1 MTDILEA
8 MSSVYLGNSTRAWLI
23 AALIAA
29 VVYAVLAIA
38 RRVLISRLSVLAER
52 TETDIDDAIVDLIRN
67 TRAFFIVAVA
77 VGAAIRGLEIH
88 ARLAGPLTALLE
100 LLVLLQIGLW
110 ISGLIAFL
118 VERAMTKRRET
129 ADRIGVAAVRAIGV
143 TVKVI
148 AWIILAVVALQ
159 FVFEKNVT
167 ALLTGIGVGG
177 IALALAVQ
185 NILGDLLAAVAI
197 VFDRPFDVGDSIAV
211 DSMVGTVEQIGLKT
225 TRLRS
230 VTGEQLV
237 IGNAEL
243 LKSKL
248 RNYKRMYER
257 RAVLHLDVTYD
268 TPPDVVARIPAM
280 MKEIVEAQKS
290 VRFERSHFA
299 TFQES
304 ALRIET
310 VYFVLDPDYSR
321 FMDVQQ
327 AVNLEVLRRF
337 AAQKIRFAFPTRTV
351 EVAGTMPLPSR
362 ITDASLRSG

>member
-1 MTDILEA
+1 
-8 MSSVYLGNSTRAWLI
+8 MSSTYLGNSTRAWMI

-29 VVYAVLAIA
+29 VVYVVLAVT
-38 RRVLISRLSVLAER
+38 RRILINRLGVLAAR

-67 TRAFFIVAVA
+67 TRAFFIAAVA
-77 VGAAIRGLEIH
+77 IGAAVRGLEIH
-88 ARLAGPLTALLE
+88 TRLVGPLSAVLQ
-100 LLVLLQIGLW
+100 LLVLAQIGLW
-110 ISGLIAFL
+110 ISGLIGFM
-118 VERAMTKRRET
+118 VERALTKRREA

-143 TVKVI
+143 TVKII
-148 AWIILAVVALQ
+148 AWIILVVVALQ
-159 FVFEKNVT
+159 FIFEKNVST
-167 ALLTGIGVGG
+167 LVAGIGVGG

-211 DSMVGTVEQIGLKT
+211 DNLVGTVEQIGLKT

-243 LKSKL
+243 LKTKL

-257 RAVLHLDVTYD
+257 RAVLHLDVRHD
-268 TPPDVVARIPAM
+268 TAPDVIAKIPAM
-280 MKEIVEAQKS
+280 MKQIIEAQTS

-299 TFQES
+299 GFQES
-304 ALRIET
+304 ALRMET

-337 AAQKIRFAFPTRTV
+337 KTQGIQFAFPTRTV
-351 EVAGTMPLPSR
+351 EWAAGLTSTPESSPRPPQSTAR
-362 ITDASLRSG
+362 

>member
-1 MTDILEA
+1 LEA
-8 MSSVYLGNSTRAWLI
+8 MPSVYFGNSTRAWLI
-23 AALIAA
+23 AAVVVA
-29 VVYAVLAIA
+29 VVYILLVVL
-38 RRVLISRLSVLAER
+38 RRLLISRLSVLAER
-52 TETDIDDAIVDLIRN
+52 TETDIDDAIVDVIKN
-67 TRAFFIVAVA
+67 TRPFFFLAVA
-77 VGAAIRGLEIH
+77 IGAAIRGLEIH
-88 ARLAGPLTALLE
+88 ARLIGPLTALLE
-100 LLVLLQIGLW
+100 LMVLVQIGLW
-110 ISGLIAFL
+110 ISGLIAFM

-143 TVKVI
+143 TVKIV
-148 AWIILAVVALQ
+148 AWIVLVVVALQ
-159 FVFEKNVT
+159 FVFQKDVST
-167 ALLTGIGVGG
+167 LVAGIGVGG

-197 VFDRPFDVGDSIAV
+197 VFDRPFDVGDSIQV
-211 DSMVGTVEQIGLKT
+211 DNMAGTVEQIGLKT

-230 VTGEQLV
+230 VTGEQLI

-248 RNYKRMYER
+248 RNYKRLYER
-257 RAVLHLDVTYD
+257 RAILNIDVVYD
-268 TPPDVVARIPAM
+268 TPPEVIARIPAM
-280 MKEIVEAQKS
+280 MKEIVGAQKS

-299 TFQES
+299 SFQES

-337 AAQKIRFAFPTRTV
+337 AAQKIRFAFPTRVV
-351 EVAGTMPLPSR
+351 ELLSSLSEEKDP
-362 ITDASLRSG
+362 SLRRG

>member
-1 MTDILEA
+1 LN
-8 MSSVYLGNSTRAWLI
+8 YLGNSPRAWLI
-23 AALIAA
+23 AAIVAV

-38 RRVLISRLSVLAER
+38 RRLLVSRLGALAER
-52 TETDIDDAIVDLIRN
+52 TETDIDDAVVDVIRN
-67 TRAFFIVAVA
+67 TRSFFLAAVA
-77 VGAAIRGLEIH
+77 VGVAINGLEIH
-88 ARLAGPLTALLE
+88 ARLVGPIKAILE
-100 LLVLLQIGLW
+100 LIGLLQIGLW

-148 AWIILAVVALQ
+148 AWVILALVALQ

-167 ALLTGIGVGG
+167 ALVTTLGVGG

-185 NILGDLLAAVAI
+185 NILADLLAAIAI
-197 VFDRPFDVGDSIAV
+197 VFDRPFDVGDSIAI
-211 DSMVGTVEQIGLKT
+211 DNLSGTVEQIGLKT

-243 LKSKL
+243 LKSRL

-257 RAVLHLDVTYD
+257 RVLLNLDVTCD
-268 TPPDVVARIPAM
+268 TPAEVIARIPAM
-280 MKEIVEAQKS
+280 MKEIVGAQTT
-290 VRFERSHFA
+290 VRFDRSHFA
-299 TFQES
+299 AFLDS
-304 ALRIET
+304 SLRVET
-310 VYFVLDPDYSR
+310 VYFVLDPDYGKY
-321 FMDVQQ
+321 MDIQQ

-337 AAQKIRFAFPTRTV
+337 RAEGIAFAFPTRTIDIKPG
-351 EVAGTMPLPSR
+351 ALPEAR
-362 ITDASLRSG
+362 TTPASPTRQ

>member
-1 MTDILEA
+1 
-8 MSSVYLGNSTRAWLI
+8 MSSTYLGNSTRAWLI

-29 VVYAVLAIA
+29 VVYVVLAVI
-38 RRVLISRLSVLAER
+38 RRILISRLGVLAAR
-52 TETDIDDAIVDLIRN
+52 TETDIDDAIVDLIKA
-67 TRAFFIVAVA
+67 TRPFFIAAVA
-77 VGAAIRGLEIH
+77 LAAAVRGLEIH
-88 ARLAGPLTALLE
+88 TRLVAPLSAFLQ
-100 LLVLLQIGLW
+100 LLVLVQIGLW
-110 ISGLIAFL
+110 ISGLIAFM
-118 VERAMTKRRET
+118 VGRALTKRREA

-148 AWIILAVVALQ
+148 VWIILAVVALQ

-167 ALLTGIGVGG
+167 ALVTGIGVGG

-211 DSMVGTVEQIGLKT
+211 DGMSGTVEQIGLKT

-243 LKSKL
+243 LKTKL

-257 RAVLHLDVTYD
+257 RALLNLAVTYD
-268 TPPDVVARIPAM
+268 TPPDVIARIPAM
-280 MKEIVEAQKS
+280 MKSIIEAQKS

-299 TFQES
+299 GFEES

-321 FMDVQQ
+321 FMDAQQ

-337 AAQKIRFAFPTRTV
+337 NAQRIEFAFPTQTV
-351 EVAGTMPLPSR
+351 EWTGPQLTSTR
-362 ITDASLRSG
+362 ESSLRPPQSTER